1 MMLPGELPCNI
12 VLTKSGVI
20 FLSEVGSN
28 SSVVTYERRKK
39 FADTLKKKGI
49 SRASQITKD
58 VQVELFNLCES
69 AAERCALRRFL
80 THDYRMSI
88 EPGGI
93 LTEKEFADATASHKQ
108 VSIAVHETV
117 GASA

>member
-1 MMLPGELPCNI
+1 MSEL
-12 VLTKSGVI
+12 
-20 FLSEVGSN
+20 GSN
-28 SSVVTYERRKK
+28 SSVVTSERRKK

-49 SRASQITKD
+49 SKASQITKD

-80 THDYRMSI
+80 THDYRMSV

-93 LTEKEFADATASHKQ
+93 LSEKEFADATTSQEPISRLA
-108 VSIAVHETV
+108 EEMV
-117 GASA
+117 GARA